1 MKELTMKI
9 TEKAVQACVVPEGQ
23 RFVTICD
30 AVQEGLVVRKTRAGD
45 MDYLVRYYDAAGI
58 GYEAPMAAVGDISG
72 NEARE
77 FAEMILANVEGC
89 KKCPFLTTCGA
100 FLPSEDEV
108 LQIIAL
114 P

>member
-72 NEARE
+72 NATYIIRYRNE
-77 FAEMILANVEGC
+77 EGLERQQT
-89 KKCPFLTTCGA
+89 KL
-100 FLPSEDEV
+100 
-108 LQIIAL
+108 
-114 P
+114 